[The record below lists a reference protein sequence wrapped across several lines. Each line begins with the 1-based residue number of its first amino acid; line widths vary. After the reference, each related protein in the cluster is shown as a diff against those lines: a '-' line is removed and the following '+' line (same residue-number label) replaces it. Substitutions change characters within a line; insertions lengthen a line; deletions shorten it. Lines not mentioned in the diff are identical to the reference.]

1 MRGKHGQESLLWSP
15 WERMGEAGQIGL
27 GLSSLDN
34 FSELQGVGA
43 APGCLITGPGMI
55 SVKEQWPSMRAQ

>member
-1 MRGKHGQESLLWSP
+1 MGKNGRG
-15 WERMGEAGQIGL
+15 RVIGL
-27 GLSSLDN
+27 GLSSLGN
-34 FSELQGVGA
+34 FSELQWVGA